1 MEKLNE
7 DMEDVNQDASGQSNR
22 LRAVYRSES
31 NDDLIE
37 ARQSDKPQ
45 LRIDTSNT
53 SAGSHA
59 DHDQRQY
66 LDSAGRQQ
74 IHRPYKFGEKVLQR
88 IAKLVYFVTG
98 IDLFTR
104 WLSQRDIDMDGD
116 QSDDTANIVYSVQYD
131 DYGRQLVEINDKSQ
145 QRNVLFQFGD
155 LRQHSSPKDK
165 LPIKDQ
171 QSDAAPQ
178 WIDIRELQENP
189 SRYKL
194 KHFLD
199 LEGNQN
205 TDELTLVVKEV
216 KRLQKSIPTQETRQ
230 YRLKSLLG
238 WGGNGIVLEAT
249 TRNTK
254 ENVAIKCLPKV
265 NFIDPSS
272 TVFDEHYNRLVPMEL
287 HILRVLQSVPGVVK
301 LIDWFEG
308 PDYIFVVM
316 ERVAS
321 FAYSI
326 SQSPVSPQSNM
337 IMKSSKINNSN
348 APTVQHRQQMVIP
361 NSSSALS
368 SRSSSIQSNVFI
380 KKPLRNDQGS
390 LYHFIQTQSH
400 VACQPAVYK
409 NIFRQL
415 VNIFSAINLLDIAY
429 LDFKL
434 ENVLVIEH
442 APAHPKS
449 GKLRTVGKLFEWS
462 NRRKTNLQITDT
474 RNTQYVVKL
483 VDFGMAR
490 YLEPGSKF
498 YRYGTSFMASPEV
511 LSGKGYYG
519 PEADIW
525 ALGLILYSMATGGRH
540 YQPSAIQDSREPGVQ
555 SGQSNIN
562 NSPELQEIDEH
573 ATRLVLQRMLH
584 SDQNKRA
591 QISEVLSLIKNW

>member
-1 MEKLNE
+1 MEKLSK
-7 DMEDVNQDASGQSNR
+7 DMENVYKDASGNSNR
-22 LRAVYRSES
+22 LRVIYRSES
-31 NDDLIE
+31 SDDLIE
-37 ARQSDKPQ
+37 ARQYDKPQ
-45 LRIDTSNT
+45 LRIDTSIT
-53 SAGSHA
+53 SSGSHV
-59 DHDQRQY
+59 DHQKQQQQQ

-74 IHRPYKFGEKVLQR
+74 IHRPYKFSEKVLQR

-104 WLSQRDIDMDGD
+104 WLSQRDIDIVDV
-116 QSDDTANIVYSVQYD
+116 DDNDESANMVYSVQYD

-145 QRNVLFQFGD
+145 QRNVLSQSVE
-155 LRQHSSPKDK
+155 LKPSRNR
-165 LPIKDQ
+165 L
-171 QSDAAPQ
+171 SDAAPQ

-199 LEGNQN
+199 LQGNQN

-216 KRLQKSIPTQETRQ
+216 KRLQKSISAKELRK
-230 YRLKSLLG
+230 YRLKCLLG
-238 WGGNGIVLEAT
+238 WGGNGIVLEAI
-249 TRNTK
+249 TRDTK
-254 ENVAIKCLPKV
+254 EHVAIKCLPKV

-287 HILRVLQSVPGVVK
+287 HILRVLQPVSGVVK
-301 LIDWFEG
+301 LIDWYEG
-308 PDYIFVVM
+308 PDYFFVVM

-326 SQSPVSPQSNM
+326 SQSPLSPQSNM
-337 IMKSSKINNSN
+337 IMKSSKISNSN
-348 APTVQHRQQMVIP
+348 APAVYYRPKIVTP

-368 SRSSSIQSNVFI
+368 SRSSSIQSNLFI

-400 VACQPAVYK
+400 VAFQPAVYK

-415 VNIFSAINLLDIAY
+415 IDIFSAINLLNIAY

-434 ENVLVIEH
+434 ENVLIIEH
-442 APAHPKS
+442 APVHPKS
-449 GKLRTVGKLFEWS
+449 GKLQTVGRLFEWS
-462 NRRKTNLQITDT
+462 NRRNNVQITDT
-474 RNTQYVVKL
+474 QANQYVVKL

-540 YQPSAIQDSREPGVQ
+540 YQLSAIHDSREPGVQ
-555 SGQSNIN
+555 SSQSNIN
-562 NSPELQEIDEH
+562 ISQEFREFDDH
-573 ATRLVLQRMLH
+573 ATGLVLRRMLH

-591 QISEVLSLIKNW
+591 QISEVLSLIKDW

>member
-1 MEKLNE
+1 
-7 DMEDVNQDASGQSNR
+7 MEDVKQDVSGQSNR

-31 NDDLIE
+31 SDDLIE
-37 ARQSDKPQ
+37 ARQGDKPQ

-59 DHDQRQY
+59 EHNWRQY

-104 WLSQRDIDMDGD
+104 WLSQRDIDMDGNE
-116 QSDDTANIVYSVQYD
+116 SDDTSNIVYSVQYD
-131 DYGRQLVEINDKSQ
+131 DYGRQLVEIDDKSQ
-145 QRNVLFQFGD
+145 QRNALAQSGD
-155 LRQHSSPKDK
+155 LRQHSSAKDK
-165 LPIKDQ
+165 LPIKDP

-178 WIDIRELQENP
+178 WIDIKELQDNP

-216 KRLQKSIPTQETRQ
+216 KRLQKSIATKESRQ
-230 YRLKSLLG
+230 YRLKCLLG
-238 WGGNGIVLEAT
+238 WGGNGIVLEAI
-249 TRNTK
+249 TRDTK

-272 TVFDEHYNRLVPMEL
+272 TMFDEHYNRLVPMEL
-287 HILRVLQSVPGVVK
+287 HILRVLQPVPGVVK
-301 LIDWFEG
+301 LINWFEG
-308 PDYIFVVM
+308 PDYFFVVM

-326 SQSPVSPQSNM
+326 SQCPLSPQSNM
-337 IMKSSKINNSN
+337 IMKSSKISNSN
-348 APTVQHRQQMVIP
+348 APPVQHKQQMVIP

-368 SRSSSIQSNVFI
+368 SRSSSIQSNLFI

-415 VNIFSAINLLDIAY
+415 IDIFSAINLLNIAY

-434 ENVLVIEH
+434 ENVLIIEH
-442 APAHPKS
+442 APVNPKS

-462 NRRKTNLQITDT
+462 NRRNNAQITDT

-498 YRYGTSFMASPEV
+498 YHYGTSFMASPEV

-540 YQPSAIQDSREPGVQ
+540 YQPSVIQDSREPGVQ

-562 NSPELQEIDEH
+562 SSPEFREIDDH

-591 QISEVLSLIKNW
+591 QISEVISLIKSW